1 MLNRKGKK
9 LATLCIAGGL
19 AIFQCSSVYAATI
32 NSVSGTV
39 QVRKGGGQKKTTATS
54 GMFVAKGDIICTGAG
69 SSATVT
75 IDGGKKVTL
84 SANTTIYVK
93 NLNTVSQ
100 TKGSTVTTGSS
111 KNHSTQVP
119 TAIMGVKGTTYG
131 VEQKENETYV
141 TLPEGALEIINNT
154 GVITQLNADEQIN
167 LSPTTNTL
175 NELNIGQ
182 LDYFT
187 FNEFYKM
194 RDKFDNKIRT
204 KLESA
209 EKPEKESDLENGI
222 VDAGTAINYDIS
234 KSKKKSS
241 SRSSSSSG
249 SSTSVVSES
258 KYYKIIDP
266 IDGYPSIRLKSN
278 TKGKEIAFTFDNSTG
293 QEVTEIIVRN
303 SEGGFDD
310 WWQDGEKFKCLSDGE
325 NTRVSFVVT
334 TPDAVKIIY

>member
-1 MLNRKGKK
+1 MLNRKKV
-9 LATLCIAGGL
+9 LALCVAGGL
-19 AIFQCSSVYAATI
+19 AIFQCASVYAATI

-39 QVRKGGGQKKTTATS
+39 QVRKGGGQKKTTAAS
-54 GMFVAKGDIICTGAG
+54 NMSVAKGDIICTGAG

-84 SANTTIYVK
+84 GANTTIYVK

-100 TKGSTVTTGSS
+100 TKGSTVTTGSG
-111 KNHSTQVP
+111 KNYSTQVP

-131 VEQKENETYV
+131 VQQKENETYV
-141 TLPEGALEIINNT
+141 TLPEGALEITNNT
-154 GVITQLNADEQIN
+154 GVITQLNANQQIN
-167 LSPTTNTL
+167 LNSTKNTL

-182 LDYFT
+182 LNYFT

-194 RDKFDNKIRT
+194 RNKFNDKVRT
-204 KLESA
+204 KLETA
-209 EKPEKESDLENGI
+209 EKPQKESDLENGI
-222 VDAGTAINYDIS
+222 VDAGNTINYNIS
-234 KSKKKSS
+234 KSKKKS
-241 SRSSSSSG
+241 RRGSSG
-249 SSTSVVSES
+249 SSGGSTSVVSES
-258 KYYKIIDP
+258 EYYKIIDP

-278 TKGKEIAFTFDNSTG
+278 TKGKEVSFTFDNSTG
-293 QEVTEIIVRN
+293 QEVTDLIVRN

-325 NTRVSFVVT
+325 NTRVSFVMT

>member
-100 TKGSTVTTGSS
+100 SKGSTVTTGNS

-141 TLPEGALEIINNT
+141 TLPEGALEIINNS
-154 GVITQLNADEQIN
+154 GVITQLNAD
-167 LSPTTNTL
+167 
-175 NELNIGQ
+175 
-182 LDYFT
+182 
-187 FNEFYKM
+187 
-194 RDKFDNKIRT
+194 
-204 KLESA
+204 
-209 EKPEKESDLENGI
+209 
-222 VDAGTAINYDIS
+222 
-234 KSKKKSS
+234 
-241 SRSSSSSG
+241 
-249 SSTSVVSES
+249 
-258 KYYKIIDP
+258 
-266 IDGYPSIRLKSN
+266 
-278 TKGKEIAFTFDNSTG
+278 
-293 QEVTEIIVRN
+293 
-303 SEGGFDD
+303 
-310 WWQDGEKFKCLSDGE
+310 
-325 NTRVSFVVT
+325 
-334 TPDAVKIIY
+334 